1 MSFYSKLTYKT
12 NKGIGINSWNGN
24 LRWYARECEDGSS
37 FKFQTMS
44 CLEEATHEECVKN
57 RMCKNLFDLALTQN
71 ETKNWCYGTDYIA
84 VDDVSIYFPFYEYG
98 CIINHSQELNITFEG
113 SAMLNG
119 NVVTVT
125 TGAYTVCL
133 KADCKVS
140 LKDNSIVASA
150 ADSGKIAVSFHIDG
164 TVAEA
169 CCNRLFNESDA
180 ILKENRNFWNE
191 YLASCP
197 TVELPEAFDYKRPEL
212 GIDDHFTPEDVVVRQ
227 LWHYWCLLINVN
239 EVEFNKLQLYVAPDK
254 IGWLGTWSNDGLQ
267 CMAALSLTNQKELA
281 KRLIISYLETSL
293 TTDGVFT
300 WYTHADGV
308 PSNGT
313 VGDVG
318 RYSHGAPYF
327 PQTVYYYIRHTGD
340 RSILSEQCGGGM
352 TVYEKLKKYIT
363 SLHTMRDVNGDELIE
378 WANLWETGWD
388 DKGGTF
394 FSKASIGKWAE
405 TVANC
410 TDDEI
415 AEFYRENQC
424 PVTTVVEQVITLWSL
439 KAMKKMALEENDT
452 ELAEYCENK
461 IKAMINAVSDKL
473 WNEEDG
479 FYYDIDVNTNT
490 QTREKSADAFYWF
503 NFENDKERQN
513 KLLKH
518 FTNPKEFYCYYM
530 PMLSFDSEQFNE
542 HGYWSG
548 GHWSREMSIIAMGL
562 NRCGFNDWAKELIVR
577 ALMVAKGPIICEVTN
592 PLTGKMS
599 TGITKMA
606 CSIFNVMAINDIYG
620 GIDWDCDK

>member
-1 MSFYSKLTYKT
+1 MSFYSKLTYNT
-12 NKGIGINSWNGN
+12 GKGIGINSWIGN
-24 LRWYARECEDGSS
+24 LRWYARECEDGHS

-44 CLEEATHEECVKN
+44 CLKNSTHEECVENK
-57 RMCKNLFDLALTQN
+57 MCKNLFDLTLTN
-71 ETKNWCYGTDYIA
+71 AETNNWSYGADYIT

-98 CIINHSQELNITFEG
+98 CIIKHSQELNIAFEG
-113 SAMLNG
+113 TATLN
-119 NVVTVT
+119 NNTVTVT
-125 TGAYTVCL
+125 TDAYTVCFI
-133 KADCKVS
+133 ADSKVS
-140 LKDNSIVASA
+140 LEGSNIIISGVDN
-150 ADSGKIAVSFHIDG
+150 GKVAVSFYIDD
-164 TVAEA
+164 VKADS
-169 CCNRLFNESDA
+169 CCKRLFDESES
-180 ILKENRNFWNE
+180 ILNENRVFWNE

-197 TVELPEAFDYKRPEL
+197 TVELAEDFVYKRPEL
-212 GIDDHFTPEDVVVRQ
+212 GIDDRFTPEDVVIRQ
-227 LWHYWCLLINVN
+227 LWHYWCMLINVN
-239 EVEFNKLQLYVAPDK
+239 EVEFNKLPLYIAPDK

-293 TTDGVFT
+293 TTEGVFT

-313 VGDVG
+313 IGDVG
-318 RYSHGAPYF
+318 RFSHGAPYF

-340 RSILSEQCGGGM
+340 RSILTEQCGGGM

-363 SLHTMRDVNGDELIE
+363 NLHSLRDVNGDELIE

-394 FSKASIGKWAE
+394 FSKASIDKWME
-405 TVANC
+405 VVSTY
-410 TDDEI
+410 TDEEI

-424 PVTTVVEQVITLWSL
+424 PVTTIVEQVLTLWSF
-439 KAMKKMALEENDT
+439 KAMKKMATEENDF
-452 ELAEYCENK
+452 ELAEYCENR
-461 IKAMINAVSDKL
+461 INAMISAVSNTL
-473 WNEEDG
+473 WNEQDG

-503 NFENDKERQN
+503 NFENDKKRQER
-513 KLLKH
+513 LLEH
-518 FTNPKEFYCYYM
+518 LTNPKEFYCYYM
-530 PMLSFDSEQFNE
+530 PMLSYDSEQFNE

-548 GHWSREMSIIAMGL
+548 GHWSREMSIISMGL
-562 NRCGFNDWAKELIVR
+562 KRCGYDDWAKELIVR
-577 ALMVAKGPIICEVTN
+577 ALMVAEGPIICEVTN

-606 CSIFNVMAINDIYG
+606 CAIMNVMAINDIFG
-620 GIDWDCDK
+620 GKDWDCDK